1 MEKNDNDQ
9 KIRKY
14 KIKKWLV
21 IILSIGVLILEIL
34 ALCNVINMLWGCG
47 LFIILYL
54 LKKFF

>member
-47 LFIILYL
+47 LFA
-54 LKKFF
+54 